1 MQRALKLAR
10 RGLGNVAPNPAVG
23 CVIVQ
28 DGVLLAEGWT
38 QPTGR
43 PHAETHALA
52 MIPATTSRQ
61 NASAYVTLEPCAH
74 IGQTGPCAQ
83 ALIDAGIKRV
93 VVAMIDPDPRVS
105 GAGIKMLQKAGI
117 EVSVGVCE
125 AEAALLNRGFILKV
139 TQNRPLVSLK
149 IATSQNGMMR
159 KQAGESP
166 QITSQQAQRRM
177 HLMRAEHDAI
187 LVGRGTYE
195 ADNPSL
201 TCRLPAMEKASPQR
215 FVVSRQAELAL
226 KEGFVQLP
234 HKTPQEILAACANQ
248 GITRLMLEG
257 GPQLARAFLDAG
269 MVDEIVHFVAPFDL
283 PLLPNTHD
291 GLTQSDL
298 QYMGIENLANSPIF
312 IHRTSETCAPDIM
325 HHYRRRG

>member
-125 AEAALLNRGFILKV
+125 AEATLLNRGFILKV

-201 TCRLPAMEKASPQR
+201 SCRLTGMEKASPQR
-215 FVVSRQAELAL
+215 FVVSQQAKLSL
-226 KEGFVQLP
+226 KQGFAHIQ
-234 HKTPQEILAACANQ
+234 HQTPQDILADLANI

-257 GPQLARAFLDAG
+257 GPQLAKSFLEAG
-269 MVDEIVHFVAPFDL
+269 LVDEVIHFIAPFDL
-283 PLLPNTHD
+283 PLLPNPHD

-298 QYMGIENLANSPIF
+298 QFMGIENLANSPIF
-312 IHRTSETCAPDIM
+312 MHRTSETCAPDIM
-325 HHYRRRG
+325 HHYMKCQ